1 MIRFKNIF
9 LARAAMTLLVAVLTA
24 ATAWAQSL
32 TGSGTAADPYII
44 NSDAAYEAFATK
56 PAYWASGVY
65 VRLTADVSTTKMVGT
80 SSYNFQGY
88 FFGNGHTL
96 TVNLSSSAE
105 FCAPFCYAEGAT
117 IIGLHTA
124 GTVTTN
130 SFKYGSG
137 LIGEARTNVT
147 IRNCWSSVTI
157 VSDVSGDGTHGG
169 FIGVSG
175 TNVVIKNSLFDGVI
189 CCTSENRT
197 NSCGGFVGWH
207 NNALTIENCLFAPA
221 AIPEGKY
228 AIGSYGTSTFARN
241 DNPTLTNSYYTTAL
255 GTTQGMAVGSKNA
268 TELASALSS
277 GWQVSGEKV
286 VPVMV
291 SNNLADAIISGV
303 EPYYL
308 YTGSEIPVTYTVT
321 DINGNLLT
329 LGTDYTATFSPATV
343 QASGDYTLTL
353 TGTSNYTGTRV
364 INFTVGDGIPVTSE
378 TTTFE
383 DGLTYKVTSNVTVSS
398 RITVSGTVKLL
409 LGEGATLTAS
419 KGIELSNGNQLT
431 IDGTGTLTSN
441 GNAQSKSGIG
451 AYDAGTLIINGG
463 VINAKGGPYA
473 AGIGGDEHNGNGGRI
488 IINGGVVNATGGS
501 YGAGIGGGQDS
512 WGGNYGQ
519 CGNVT
524 INGGQ
529 VTATGGNSAPG
540 IGPGCDAD
548 YYSGTVTLGWTNTTD
563 FIYASSYSDKIST
576 LTFADGKHFVLDGT
590 TTVATTLNIGGKTI
604 VPLSDEMGK
613 DLTYAVITGVE
624 TSYNYTGSAIS
635 IVPVVKDANNNTL
648 TLDTDYTLAL
658 TLNGEPATEV
668 NVPGAYTLTLTA
680 KDGSI
685 YTGSTTV
692 NFSVIST
699 APTDLKQTTYAA
711 DGGTMT
717 WTENGIATQ
726 WTLQYSTKS
735 DFSSD
740 VTTVENL
747 TATTFTATGLTAE
760 TTYYVRVKSVVG
772 SIASE
777 WCTGRLEPTA
787 TKWIGFGSTVSTG
800 DAPTQLGY
808 KYSLSQQ
815 IYTAEEIGKVGVI
828 ESIAFRITDNTGGL
842 VTRNLDVYLV
852 HTDKTAFSGQYDWVK
867 VNEADKVFSGNVDLA
882 KDSWFT
888 ITFDAPFAYNGTSN
902 LAVVI
907 DDNTGTSSVAQSF
920 AAYSVDSYSLIR
932 VGSNTADFNPLSYKA
947 EGLRYNLR
955 NQIRIGFG
963 QVLQLADNDSEAAA
977 DDKNGAKI
985 EANDAQK
992 KNVMLDGRTLK
1003 KNDQWNTICLPFD
1016 VTLDESPLAG
1026 ATAKT
1031 LTGASID
1038 GNTVTL
1044 TFGDDVETLSA
1055 GVPYIIKWESG
1066 ADIVNPVFTGV
1077 TIDKTDRSITKG
1089 DVQFKGYYD
1098 AFGINATNTNIYYMT
1113 AGNTLRHTGVDRTL
1127 KACRAYFQFTEPS
1140 SARSIVLNFGDDE
1153 TTAIRDAEANSSLFT
1168 LHSSLSGWYTVD
1180 GVKLDKKP
1188 TRKGLY
1194 IFNGNKIVIR

>member
-1 MIRFKNIF
+1 MKQRRLF

-32 TGSGTAADPYII
+32 TGSGTEADPYII

-80 SSYNFQGY
+80 SSYKFQGY

-197 NSCGGFVGWH
+197 YSCGGFVGWR

-221 AIPEGKY
+221 AIPDGKY
-228 AIGSYGTSTFARN
+228 AIGSSGTSTFARN

-255 GTTQGMAVGSKNA
+255 GTTQGTAVGPKNA
-268 TELASALSS
+268 TELAEALGS
-277 GWQVSGEKV
+277 GWQVSGESV

-329 LGTDYTATFSPATV
+329 LGTDYTATLSPVTV

-364 INFTVGDGIPVTSE
+364 INFTVGDGIPVTST
-378 TTTFE
+378 TTTFK

-441 GNAQSKSGIG
+441 GNAESKSGIG

-463 VINAKGGPYA
+463 VINAEGGLYA

-501 YGAGIGGGQDS
+501 YGAGIGGGKDS
-512 WGGNYGQ
+512 WAGSYGQ
-519 CGNVT
+519 CGIIT

-529 VTATGGNSAPG
+529 VTATGGSSAPG
-540 IGPGCDAD
+540 IGPGCYAD
-548 YYSGTVTLGWTNTTD
+548 DHSGTVTLGWTNTTD
-563 FIYASSYSDKIST
+563 FIYASSYNGIST
-576 LTFADGKHFVLDGT
+576 LTFADGKHFFLEGTNVTAT
-590 TTVATTLNIGGKTI
+590 TTNIGGKKI
-604 VPLSDEMGK
+604 FGCILLVD
-613 DLTYAVITGVE
+613 YA
-624 TSYNYTGSAIS
+624 
-635 IVPVVKDANNNTL
+635 
-648 TLDTDYTLAL
+648 TD
-658 TLNGEPATEV
+658 N
-668 NVPGAYTLTLTA
+668 
-680 KDGSI
+680 
-685 YTGSTTV
+685 
-692 NFSVIST
+692 
-699 APTDLKQTTYAA
+699 
-711 DGGTMT
+711 
-717 WTENGIATQ
+717 
-726 WTLQYSTKS
+726 STKLKNE
-735 DFSSD
+735 DI
-740 VTTVENL
+740 VT
-747 TATTFTATGLTAE
+747 
-760 TTYYVRVKSVVG
+760 VK
-772 SIASE
+772 
-777 WCTGRLEPTA
+777 
-787 TKWIGFGSTVSTG
+787 
-800 DAPTQLGY
+800 
-808 KYSLSQQ
+808 
-815 IYTAEEIGKVGVI
+815 
-828 ESIAFRITDNTGGL
+828 
-842 VTRNLDVYLV
+842 LD
-852 HTDKTAFSGQYDWVK
+852 D
-867 VNEADKVFSGNVDLA
+867 
-882 KDSWFT
+882 
-888 ITFDAPFAYNGTSN
+888 
-902 LAVVI
+902 
-907 DDNTGTSSVAQSF
+907 
-920 AAYSVDSYSLIR
+920 
-932 VGSNTADFNPLSYKA
+932 
-947 EGLRYNLR
+947 
-955 NQIRIGFG
+955 
-963 QVLQLADNDSEAAA
+963 
-977 DDKNGAKI
+977 
-985 EANDAQK
+985 
-992 KNVMLDGRTLK
+992 RTLK
-1003 KNDQWNTICLPFD
+1003 KNDEWNTLCLPFD
-1016 VTLDESPLAG
+1016 VVLANSPLAG

-1044 TFGDDVETLSA
+1044 NFGEDVETLSA
-1055 GVPYIIKWESG
+1055 GVPYIIKW
-1066 ADIVNPVFTGV
+1066 ADGSDIENPVFTGV
-1077 TIDKTDRSITKG
+1077 TIDKTDRSISAANG
-1089 DVQFKGYYD
+1089 QVQFIGYYD
-1098 AFGINATNTNIYYMT
+1098 AFDINATNTDIYYMT

-1140 SARSIVLNFGDDE
+1140 SARSIVLNFGDEE
-1153 TTAIRDAEANSSLFT
+1153 TTGVVELKNGRIEELKSAGA
-1168 LHSSLSGWYTVD
+1168 WYSID

-1194 IFNGNKIVIR
+1194 IFNGKKIVIK

>member
-1 MIRFKNIF
+1 MKQRRLF
-9 LARAAMTLLVAVLTA
+9 LARAAMTLLVAVFTA

-44 NSDAAYEAFATK
+44 NSDAAYEEFATTS
-56 PAYWASGVY
+56 AYWASGVY

-80 SSYNFQGY
+80 SSNKFQGY

-197 NSCGGFVGWH
+197 NSCGGFVGWR

-228 AIGSYGTSTFARN
+228 AIGSSGTSTFARN
-241 DNPTLTNSYYTTAL
+241 DNPTLTNSYYKTAL
-255 GTTQGMAVGSKNA
+255 GTTQGTAVGSKNA
-268 TELASALSS
+268 TELASALGS
-277 GWQVSGEKV
+277 GWQVSGENV

-329 LGTDYTATFSPATV
+329 LGTDYTATFSPVTV

-441 GNAQSKSGIG
+441 GNAESKSGIG

-463 VINAKGGPYA
+463 VINAEGGLYA

-501 YGAGIGGGQDS
+501 YGAGIGGGKDS
-512 WGGNYGQ
+512 WAGSYGQ
-519 CGNVT
+519 CGIIT

-529 VTATGGNSAPG
+529 VTATGGSSAPG
-540 IGPGCDAD
+540 IGPGCYAD
-548 YYSGTVTLGWTNTTD
+548 DYSGTVTLGWTNTTD
-563 FIYASSYSDKIST
+563 FIYASSYNGIST

-590 TTVATTLNIGGKTI
+590 NVTATKANIGGKKI
-604 VPLSDEMGK
+604 FGCILLVD
-613 DLTYAVITGVE
+613 YA
-624 TSYNYTGSAIS
+624 
-635 IVPVVKDANNNTL
+635 
-648 TLDTDYTLAL
+648 TD
-658 TLNGEPATEV
+658 N
-668 NVPGAYTLTLTA
+668 
-680 KDGSI
+680 
-685 YTGSTTV
+685 
-692 NFSVIST
+692 
-699 APTDLKQTTYAA
+699 
-711 DGGTMT
+711 
-717 WTENGIATQ
+717 
-726 WTLQYSTKS
+726 STKLKNE
-735 DFSSD
+735 DI
-740 VTTVENL
+740 VT
-747 TATTFTATGLTAE
+747 
-760 TTYYVRVKSVVG
+760 VK
-772 SIASE
+772 
-777 WCTGRLEPTA
+777 
-787 TKWIGFGSTVSTG
+787 
-800 DAPTQLGY
+800 
-808 KYSLSQQ
+808 
-815 IYTAEEIGKVGVI
+815 
-828 ESIAFRITDNTGGL
+828 
-842 VTRNLDVYLV
+842 LD
-852 HTDKTAFSGQYDWVK
+852 D
-867 VNEADKVFSGNVDLA
+867 
-882 KDSWFT
+882 
-888 ITFDAPFAYNGTSN
+888 
-902 LAVVI
+902 
-907 DDNTGTSSVAQSF
+907 
-920 AAYSVDSYSLIR
+920 
-932 VGSNTADFNPLSYKA
+932 
-947 EGLRYNLR
+947 
-955 NQIRIGFG
+955 
-963 QVLQLADNDSEAAA
+963 
-977 DDKNGAKI
+977 
-985 EANDAQK
+985 
-992 KNVMLDGRTLK
+992 RTLK
-1003 KNDQWNTICLPFD
+1003 KNDEWNTLCLPFD
-1016 VTLDESPLAG
+1016 VVLANSPLAG

-1113 AGNTLRHTGVDRTL
+1113 AGNTLKHTGVARTL
-1127 KACRAYFQFTEPS
+1127 KGCRAYFQFGGNNA
-1140 SARSIVLNFGDDE
+1140 ARDIVLDFGDATDV
-1153 TTAIRDAEANSSLFT
+1153 TPLMFAEGEEVEGVA
-1168 LHSSLSGWYTVD
+1168 WYD
-1180 GVKLDKKP
+1180 LAGRKLDKQP

-1194 IFNGNKIVIR
+1194 IFNGKKIVIK

>member
-80 SSYNFQGY
+80 SSYKFQGY

-137 LIGEARTNVT
+137 LIGEAGTNVT

-197 NSCGGFVGWH
+197 NSCGGFVGWR

-221 AIPEGKY
+221 AIPDGKY
-228 AIGSYGTSTFARN
+228 AISTSGSSTFSRH
-241 DNPTLTNSYYTTAL
+241 DDPTLTNSYYTTAL
-255 GTTQGMAVGSKNA
+255 GTTQGTAVGSKNA
-268 TELASALSS
+268 TELAEALGS
-277 GWQVSGEKV
+277 GWQVSGESV

-419 KGIELSNGNQLT
+419 KGIELCNGNQLT

-463 VINAKGGPYA
+463 VINAKGGLYA

-501 YGAGIGGGQDS
+501 DGAGIGGGKDN

-529 VTATGGNSAPG
+529 VTATGGSSAPG
-540 IGPGCDAD
+540 IGPGCYAD

-590 TTVATTLNIGGKTI
+590 NVTATKANIGGKKI
-604 VPLSDEMGK
+604 FGCILLVD
-613 DLTYAVITGVE
+613 YA
-624 TSYNYTGSAIS
+624 
-635 IVPVVKDANNNTL
+635 
-648 TLDTDYTLAL
+648 TD
-658 TLNGEPATEV
+658 N
-668 NVPGAYTLTLTA
+668 
-680 KDGSI
+680 
-685 YTGSTTV
+685 
-692 NFSVIST
+692 
-699 APTDLKQTTYAA
+699 
-711 DGGTMT
+711 
-717 WTENGIATQ
+717 
-726 WTLQYSTKS
+726 STKLKNE
-735 DFSSD
+735 DI
-740 VTTVENL
+740 VT
-747 TATTFTATGLTAE
+747 
-760 TTYYVRVKSVVG
+760 VK
-772 SIASE
+772 
-777 WCTGRLEPTA
+777 
-787 TKWIGFGSTVSTG
+787 
-800 DAPTQLGY
+800 
-808 KYSLSQQ
+808 
-815 IYTAEEIGKVGVI
+815 
-828 ESIAFRITDNTGGL
+828 
-842 VTRNLDVYLV
+842 LD
-852 HTDKTAFSGQYDWVK
+852 D
-867 VNEADKVFSGNVDLA
+867 
-882 KDSWFT
+882 
-888 ITFDAPFAYNGTSN
+888 
-902 LAVVI
+902 
-907 DDNTGTSSVAQSF
+907 
-920 AAYSVDSYSLIR
+920 
-932 VGSNTADFNPLSYKA
+932 
-947 EGLRYNLR
+947 
-955 NQIRIGFG
+955 
-963 QVLQLADNDSEAAA
+963 
-977 DDKNGAKI
+977 
-985 EANDAQK
+985 
-992 KNVMLDGRTLK
+992 RTLK
-1003 KNDQWNTICLPFD
+1003 KNDEWNTLCLPFD
-1016 VTLDESPLAG
+1016 VVLANSPLAG

-1031 LTGASID
+1031 LTTASVN

-1113 AGNTLRHTGVDRTL
+1113 AGNTLKHTGVDRTL
-1127 KACRAYFQFTEPS
+1127 KGCRAYFQFGGNNA
-1140 SARSIVLNFGDDE
+1140 ARNIVLDFGDA
-1153 TTAIRDAEANSSLFT
+1153 TGVTPLMFAEGEEVEGVA
-1168 LHSSLSGWYTVD
+1168 WYD
-1180 GVKLDKKP
+1180 LAGRKLDKQP
-1188 TRKGLY
+1188 TKKGLY
-1194 IFNGNKIVIR
+1194 IFNGKKIVIK

>member
-1 MIRFKNIF
+1 MKQRRLF
-9 LARAAMTLLVAVLTA
+9 LARAAMTLLLAVLSS
-24 ATAWAQSL
+24 ATTWAQSL

-80 SSYNFQGY
+80 SSYKFQGY

-96 TVNLSSSAE
+96 TVNLSSSDE

-255 GTTQGMAVGSKNA
+255 GTTQGTAVDSKNA
-268 TELASALSS
+268 TELASALGS
-277 GWQVSGEKV
+277 GWQVSGENV

-378 TTTFE
+378 TTTFK

-409 LGEGATLTAS
+409 LGEGTTLTAS

-463 VINAKGGPYA
+463 VINAEGGPYA

-501 YGAGIGGGQDS
+501 YGAGIGGGKDS
-512 WGGNYGQ
+512 WSGNYGQ

-540 IGPGCDAD
+540 IGPGCSAD
-548 YYSGTVTLGWTNTTD
+548 YNSGTVTLGWTNTTD
-563 FIYASSYSDKIST
+563 FIYASSYSDRIST

-590 TTVATTLNIGGKTI
+590 NVTATKANIGGKKI
-604 VPLSDEMGK
+604 FGCILLVD
-613 DLTYAVITGVE
+613 YA
-624 TSYNYTGSAIS
+624 
-635 IVPVVKDANNNTL
+635 
-648 TLDTDYTLAL
+648 TD
-658 TLNGEPATEV
+658 N
-668 NVPGAYTLTLTA
+668 
-680 KDGSI
+680 
-685 YTGSTTV
+685 
-692 NFSVIST
+692 
-699 APTDLKQTTYAA
+699 
-711 DGGTMT
+711 
-717 WTENGIATQ
+717 
-726 WTLQYSTKS
+726 STKLKNE
-735 DFSSD
+735 DI
-740 VTTVENL
+740 VT
-747 TATTFTATGLTAE
+747 
-760 TTYYVRVKSVVG
+760 VK
-772 SIASE
+772 
-777 WCTGRLEPTA
+777 
-787 TKWIGFGSTVSTG
+787 
-800 DAPTQLGY
+800 
-808 KYSLSQQ
+808 
-815 IYTAEEIGKVGVI
+815 
-828 ESIAFRITDNTGGL
+828 
-842 VTRNLDVYLV
+842 LD
-852 HTDKTAFSGQYDWVK
+852 D
-867 VNEADKVFSGNVDLA
+867 
-882 KDSWFT
+882 
-888 ITFDAPFAYNGTSN
+888 
-902 LAVVI
+902 
-907 DDNTGTSSVAQSF
+907 
-920 AAYSVDSYSLIR
+920 
-932 VGSNTADFNPLSYKA
+932 
-947 EGLRYNLR
+947 
-955 NQIRIGFG
+955 
-963 QVLQLADNDSEAAA
+963 
-977 DDKNGAKI
+977 
-985 EANDAQK
+985 
-992 KNVMLDGRTLK
+992 RTLK
-1003 KNDQWNTICLPFD
+1003 KNGEWNTLCLPFD
-1016 VTLDESPLAG
+1016 VVLANSPLAG

-1031 LTGASID
+1031 LTTASVN

-1044 TFGDDVETLSA
+1044 NFSDAVTTLSA
-1055 GVPYIIKWESG
+1055 GVPYIIKWASG
-1066 ADIVNPVFTGV
+1066 SDIVNPVFTGV
-1077 TIDKTDRSITKG
+1077 TIDKTDHSITKAEG
-1089 DVQFKGYYD
+1089 QVQFIGYYD
-1098 AFGINATNTNIYYMT
+1098 AFDISYYNTDIYYMT
-1113 AGNTLRHTGVDRTL
+1113 AGNTLRHTGVPRTL
-1127 KACRAYFQFTEPS
+1127 KACRAYFKFGEPN
-1140 SARSIVLNFGDDE
+1140 SARNIVLNLGDEE
-1153 TTAIRDAEANSSLFT
+1153 TTGVVELKNGRIEELKSDGA
-1168 LHSSLSGWYTVD
+1168 WYSID

-1194 IFNGNKIVIR
+1194 IFNGKKIVIK

>member
-9 LARAAMTLLVAVLTA
+9 LARAAMTLLVAVLSS

-80 SSYNFQGY
+80 SSYKFQGY

-137 LIGEARTNVT
+137 LIGEAATNVT

-175 TNVVIKNSLFDGVI
+175 ANVVIKNSLFDGVI

-197 NSCGGFVGWH
+197 NSCGGFVGWR
-207 NNALTIENCLFAPA
+207 NIALTIENCLFAPA

-228 AIGSYGTSTFARN
+228 AIGSFGTSTFARN
-241 DNPTLTNSYYTTAL
+241 DNPTLTNSYYKTAL
-255 GTTQGMAVGSKNA
+255 GTTQGTAVGSKNA
-268 TELASALSS
+268 TELASALGS
-277 GWQVSGEKV
+277 GWQVSGENV

-364 INFTVGDGIPVTSE
+364 INFTVGDGIPVTSA
-378 TTTFE
+378 TTTFK

-441 GNAQSKSGIG
+441 GNAESKSGIG

-463 VINAKGGPYA
+463 VINAEGGPYA

-501 YGAGIGGGQDS
+501 YGAGIGGGKDS
-512 WGGNYGQ
+512 WAGSYGQ
-519 CGNVT
+519 CGIIT

-529 VTATGGNSAPG
+529 VTATGGSSAPG
-540 IGPGCDAD
+540 IGPGCYAD
-548 YYSGTVTLGWTNTTD
+548 DYSGTVTLGWTNTTD
-563 FIYASSYSDKIST
+563 FIYASSYNGIST

-590 TTVATTLNIGGKTI
+590 NVTATTTNIGGKKI
-604 VPLSDEMGK
+604 FGCILLVD
-613 DLTYAVITGVE
+613 YA
-624 TSYNYTGSAIS
+624 
-635 IVPVVKDANNNTL
+635 
-648 TLDTDYTLAL
+648 TD
-658 TLNGEPATEV
+658 N
-668 NVPGAYTLTLTA
+668 
-680 KDGSI
+680 
-685 YTGSTTV
+685 
-692 NFSVIST
+692 
-699 APTDLKQTTYAA
+699 
-711 DGGTMT
+711 
-717 WTENGIATQ
+717 
-726 WTLQYSTKS
+726 STKLKNE
-735 DFSSD
+735 DI
-740 VTTVENL
+740 VT
-747 TATTFTATGLTAE
+747 
-760 TTYYVRVKSVVG
+760 VK
-772 SIASE
+772 
-777 WCTGRLEPTA
+777 
-787 TKWIGFGSTVSTG
+787 
-800 DAPTQLGY
+800 
-808 KYSLSQQ
+808 
-815 IYTAEEIGKVGVI
+815 
-828 ESIAFRITDNTGGL
+828 
-842 VTRNLDVYLV
+842 LD
-852 HTDKTAFSGQYDWVK
+852 D
-867 VNEADKVFSGNVDLA
+867 
-882 KDSWFT
+882 
-888 ITFDAPFAYNGTSN
+888 
-902 LAVVI
+902 
-907 DDNTGTSSVAQSF
+907 
-920 AAYSVDSYSLIR
+920 
-932 VGSNTADFNPLSYKA
+932 
-947 EGLRYNLR
+947 
-955 NQIRIGFG
+955 
-963 QVLQLADNDSEAAA
+963 
-977 DDKNGAKI
+977 
-985 EANDAQK
+985 
-992 KNVMLDGRTLK
+992 RTLK
-1003 KNDQWNTICLPFD
+1003 KNGEWNTLCLPFD
-1016 VTLDESPLAG
+1016 VVLANSPLAG

-1031 LTGASID
+1031 LTTASVN

-1044 TFGDDVETLSA
+1044 NFSEAVTTLQA
-1055 GVPYIIKWESG
+1055 GVPYIIKW
-1066 ADIVNPVFTGV
+1066 ADGSDIENPVFTGV
-1077 TIDKTDRSITKG
+1077 TIDKTDHSITAANG
-1089 DVQFKGYYD
+1089 QVQFIGYYD
-1098 AFGINATNTNIYYMT
+1098 AFDINATNTDIYYMT
-1113 AGNTLRHTGVDRTL
+1113 AGNTLRHTGVPRTL
-1127 KACRAYFQFTEPS
+1127 KACRAYFKFGEPA
-1140 SARSIVLNFGDDE
+1140 SARNIVLNFGDEE
-1153 TTAIRDAEANSSLFT
+1153 TTGVVELKNGRIEELKSDGA
-1168 LHSSLSGWYTVD
+1168 WYSID

-1194 IFNGNKIVIR
+1194 IFNGKKIVIK

>member
-80 SSYNFQGY
+80 SSYKFQGY

-197 NSCGGFVGWH
+197 NSCGGFVGWR

-221 AIPEGKY
+221 AIPDGKY
-228 AIGSYGTSTFARN
+228 AIGSSGTSTFARN

-255 GTTQGMAVGSKNA
+255 GTTQGTAVGPKNA
-268 TELASALSS
+268 TELAEALGS
-277 GWQVSGEKV
+277 GWQVSGESV

-308 YTGSEIPVTYTVT
+308 YTGSEIPVTYTVA

-329 LGTDYTATFSPATV
+329 LGTDYTATFSPVTV

-419 KGIELSNGNQLT
+419 KGIELYNGNQLT

-441 GNAQSKSGIG
+441 GNAPSKSGIG

-463 VINAKGGPYA
+463 VINAEGGPCA

-501 YGAGIGGGQDS
+501 DGAGIGGGKDS
-512 WGGNYGQ
+512 WGGNYGT

-529 VTATGGNSAPG
+529 VTATGGSSSAPG
-540 IGPGCDAD
+540 IGPGGYAD

-590 TTVATTLNIGGKTI
+590 NVTATKANIGGKKI
-604 VPLSDEMGK
+604 FGCILLVD
-613 DLTYAVITGVE
+613 YA
-624 TSYNYTGSAIS
+624 
-635 IVPVVKDANNNTL
+635 
-648 TLDTDYTLAL
+648 TD
-658 TLNGEPATEV
+658 N
-668 NVPGAYTLTLTA
+668 
-680 KDGSI
+680 
-685 YTGSTTV
+685 
-692 NFSVIST
+692 
-699 APTDLKQTTYAA
+699 
-711 DGGTMT
+711 
-717 WTENGIATQ
+717 
-726 WTLQYSTKS
+726 STKLKNE
-735 DFSSD
+735 DI
-740 VTTVENL
+740 VT
-747 TATTFTATGLTAE
+747 
-760 TTYYVRVKSVVG
+760 VK
-772 SIASE
+772 
-777 WCTGRLEPTA
+777 
-787 TKWIGFGSTVSTG
+787 
-800 DAPTQLGY
+800 
-808 KYSLSQQ
+808 
-815 IYTAEEIGKVGVI
+815 
-828 ESIAFRITDNTGGL
+828 
-842 VTRNLDVYLV
+842 LD
-852 HTDKTAFSGQYDWVK
+852 D
-867 VNEADKVFSGNVDLA
+867 
-882 KDSWFT
+882 
-888 ITFDAPFAYNGTSN
+888 
-902 LAVVI
+902 
-907 DDNTGTSSVAQSF
+907 
-920 AAYSVDSYSLIR
+920 
-932 VGSNTADFNPLSYKA
+932 
-947 EGLRYNLR
+947 
-955 NQIRIGFG
+955 
-963 QVLQLADNDSEAAA
+963 
-977 DDKNGAKI
+977 
-985 EANDAQK
+985 
-992 KNVMLDGRTLK
+992 RTLK
-1003 KNDQWNTICLPFD
+1003 KNDEWNTLCLPFD
-1016 VTLDESPLAG
+1016 VVLANSPLAG

-1031 LTGASID
+1031 LTGASIE

-1077 TIDKTDRSITKG
+1077 TIDKTDNSITKG

-1113 AGNTLRHTGVDRTL
+1113 AGNTLKHTGVARTL
-1127 KACRAYFQFTEPS
+1127 KGCRAYFQFGGNNA
-1140 SARSIVLNFGDDE
+1140 ARNIVLDFGDATDV
-1153 TTAIRDAEANSSLFT
+1153 TPLMFAEGEEVEGVA
-1168 LHSSLSGWYTVD
+1168 WYD
-1180 GVKLDKKP
+1180 LAGRKLDKQP
-1188 TRKGLY
+1188 TKKGLY
-1194 IFNGNKIVIR
+1194 IFNGKKIVIK